1 MRGSTVAEPSRQRG
15 LLAGL
20 NCTWRES
27 TAPHAPLVILLHGL
41 SGDED
46 VMWGLEPV
54 IPPLSYTV
62 SPRAPFPFAGGG
74 FSWIDPVEGPEM
86 PLRAYAGSVRRL
98 VDLVAAARQRA
109 GNRTL
114 VLMGF
119 SQGAALALAGVA
131 LGQLAP
137 SAIVAMAGLLPP
149 GDLSAWPGVPVFWGH
164 GLRDELV
171 PIERARRDVARL
183 ERAGAAV
190 TYCEAE
196 VGHKLGAECLKGLQ
210 RWLAG
215 LGLDER
221 PRPT

>member
-1 MRGSTVAEPSRQRG
+1 MAETSRSRG

-20 NCTWRES
+20 HCTWRES
-27 TAPHAPLVILLHGL
+27 SEADAPLVILLHGL

-54 IPPLSYTV
+54 IPRLAYSV
-62 SPRAPFPFAGGG
+62 SPRAPYAFAGGG
-74 FSWIDPVEGPEM
+74 FSWVDPAEGADT
-86 PLRAYAGSVRRL
+86 PLQAYAGSARRL
-98 VDLVAAARQRA
+98 ADLVTAARHRA
-109 GNRTL
+109 GDRSL

-131 LGQLAP
+131 FGQLAP

-149 GDLSAWPGVPVFWGH
+149 GDLSAWPGVPVYWGH

-183 ERAGAAV
+183 EQAGAAV
-190 TYCEAE
+190 TYCETG
-196 VGHKLGAECLKGLQ
+196 VGHKLGAECLKGVR

-215 LGLDER
+215 LGLDEM
-221 PRPT
+221 PRQA

>member
-1 MRGSTVAEPSRQRG
+1 MAEHARLRG

-20 NCTWRES
+20 HCTWRE
-27 TAPHAPLVILLHGL
+27 AGNPHAPLVILLHGL

-54 IPPLSYTV
+54 IPQLSYSV
-62 SPRAPFPFAGGG
+62 SPRAPFAFAGGG
-74 FSWIDPVEGPEM
+74 FSWIDPAEGPDP
-86 PLRAYAGSVRRL
+86 PLRAYAGSIQRL
-98 VDLVAAARQRA
+98 VDLAAAARQRA
-109 GNRTL
+109 GNRSL

-137 SAIVAMAGLLPP
+137 SAIAAMAGLLPP
-149 GDLSAWPGVPVFWGH
+149 GDLPAWPGVPVFWGH

-190 TYCEAE
+190 TYCETD
-196 VGHKLGAECLKGLQ
+196 VGHKLGAECLRGLR
-210 RWLAG
+210 RWLGG

-221 PRPT
+221 PTPA

>member
-1 MRGSTVAEPSRQRG
+1 MAESSRLRG

-20 NCTWRES
+20 HCTWRAS
-27 TAPHAPLVILLHGL
+27 AAAGAPLVILLHGL

-54 IPPLSYTV
+54 IPRRAYSIA
-62 SPRAPFPFAGGG
+62 PRAPFAFAGGG
-74 FSWIDPVEGPEM
+74 FSWVDPAEGPDT
-86 PLRAYAGSVRRL
+86 PLRAYAGSVQRL
-98 VDLVAAARQRA
+98 ADLVTAARQRA
-109 GNRTL
+109 GNRSL
-114 VLMGF
+114 VIMGF
-119 SQGAALALAGVA
+119 SQGAALALASVA

-137 SAIVAMAGLLPP
+137 SAIVSMAGLLPP

-183 ERAGAAV
+183 EHAGATV
-190 TYCEAE
+190 TYCETD
-196 VGHKLGAECLKGLQ
+196 VGHKLGAECLKGL
-210 RWLAG
+210 RGWLAL

-221 PRPT
+221 PNEV